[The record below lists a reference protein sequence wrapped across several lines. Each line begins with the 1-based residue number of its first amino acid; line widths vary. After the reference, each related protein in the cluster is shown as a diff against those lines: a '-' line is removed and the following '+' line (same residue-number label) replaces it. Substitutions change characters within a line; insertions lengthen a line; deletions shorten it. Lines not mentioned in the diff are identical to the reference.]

1 MLITPLADAEAES
14 SETVT
19 LTLLSGTGYT
29 LGAATTATLEP
40 RGFHRPAN
48 PPRNPPP
55 VSSPRPPSA
64 PHQQELAR
72 VMNLGY
78 SAWIDDQFLRAP
90 NLHLPIVQTWQTEL
104 QTSTFTNS
112 ALVSSEHRMEA
123 WWRQSMRS
131 DAASDPL
138 RQRMAFALSQ
148 IFVISDRMD
157 SLNNDQRGD
166 DELL

>member
-1 MLITPLADAEAES
+1 
-14 SETVT
+14 
-19 LTLLSGTGYT
+19 
-29 LGAATTATLEP
+29 
-40 RGFHRPAN
+40 
-48 PPRNPPP
+48 
-55 VSSPRPPSA
+55 
-64 PHQQELAR
+64 
-72 VMNLGY
+72 
-78 SAWIDDQFLRAP
+78 
-90 NLHLPIVQTWQTEL
+90 
-104 QTSTFTNS
+104 
-112 ALVSSEHRMEA
+112 MEA